1 MQVVIQSRPDR
12 PDFETRTDYT
22 ITEVGEMLNLD
33 PSTVRTLIHSG
44 SLAAWVVNP
53 GAKRPT
59 YRISREAIETLRNR
73 QSVAPPIKS
82 QPVRRKREGV
92 IEFY

>member
-1 MQVVIQSRPDR
+1 MIQQRPDQFDTLNR
-12 PDFETRTDYT
+12 SDFS
-22 ITEVGEMLNLD
+22 ISEVADMLNLD
-33 PSTVRTLIHSG
+33 PSTVRTLIRSG
-44 SLAAWVVNP
+44 ALSAWLVNP

-59 YRISREAIETLRNR
+59 YRISREAIETLRSR
-73 QSVAPPIKS
+73 QAVTPRAKS